1 MRRRCSRFQQGA
13 ALGFCPLIAV
23 LVARA
28 LDEGLRIATEAS
40 GLRVQVIQ
48 AQSEFPFSLI

>member
-28 LDEGLRIATEAS
+28 LDEGLRVATEAS

-48 AQSEFPFSLI
+48 AQSEFSFSLI